1 MGSHPALTPKMSLAT
16 LITKAIDLFYVK
28 PLQKILSQQVF
39 RYLVCGAATAAL
51 DAVWYYIIY
60 HYVVCEQFIDL
71 NIVTIS
77 PHIAAL
83 CIVFPI
89 TFFTGFWLNR
99 NVAFRVTH
107 LSSLPQLT
115 KYALTVVGSILLN
128 YVCMKLLVEACHI
141 WATPSK
147 MMTTAICA
155 IYSFLVGRYFTFR
168 G

>member
-1 MGSHPALTPKMSLAT
+1 M
-16 LITKAIDLFYVK
+16 FYIK
-28 PLQKILSQQVF
+28 PLRAFVPQQVF
-39 RYLVCGAATAAL
+39 RYLVCGATTALL

-60 HYVVCEQFIDL
+60 HYIVAEAFITVGSLVV
-71 NIVTIS
+71 S

-83 CIVFPI
+83 CVVFPI

-99 NVAFRVTH
+99 NVAFRVME
-107 LSSLPQLT
+107 LSSLPQLA

-128 YVCMKLLVEACHI
+128 YACMKLFVEVCGL

-147 MMTTAICA
+147 ILTTAVCA

-168 G
+168 R